1 MKPKI
6 VIGVLVIVAALVY
19 LVVGGFKDTAVYYM
33 TVKELYAEETMP
45 LGEGVRI
52 SGYAVPESIDWNSE
66 EIKLTFSLAE
76 ENDTLQVIYNGI
88 MPDQLAD
95 AQQVVVE
102 GTLENSGILT
112 ANKIL
117 LKCPSKYE
125 VKENETYDRGY

>member
-6 VIGVLVIVAALVY
+6 VVGVLVIVAALIY
-19 LVVGGFKDTAVYYM
+19 LVIGGFKDTAVYYM
-33 TVKELYAEETMP
+33 TVKELYAEESMP

-52 SGYAVPESIDWNSE
+52 SGYAVPESIVWNSD

-76 ENDTLQVIYNGI
+76 DGDTLNVVYNGI

-95 AQQVVVE
+95 AQQIVVE
-102 GTLENSGILT
+102 GTLENSGVLT
-112 ANKIL
+112 AHKIL

-125 VKENETYDRGY
+125 AKENETFDRGY

>member
-6 VIGVLVIVAALVY
+6 VIGTVIIIAALVY
-19 LVVGGFKDTAVYYM
+19 LVVGGFKDSAVYYM
-33 TVKELYAEETMP
+33 TVKELYASEEKP
-45 LGEGVRI
+45 FGQGVRI
-52 SGYAVPESIDWNSE
+52 SGYAVPESINWNAE
-66 EIKLTFSLAE
+66 EIKLSFALAE
-76 ENDTLQVIYNGI
+76 ENDTLQVVYNGI

-102 GTLENSGILT
+102 GTLENNGVLT

-125 VKENETYDRGY
+125 VEGEEKTNRGY